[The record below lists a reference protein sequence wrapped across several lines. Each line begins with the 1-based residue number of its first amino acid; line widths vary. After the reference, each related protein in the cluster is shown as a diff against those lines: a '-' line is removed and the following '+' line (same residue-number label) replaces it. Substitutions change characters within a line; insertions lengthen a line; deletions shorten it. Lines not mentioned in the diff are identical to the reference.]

1 MRQKL
6 TNIETQD
13 PHLKYLISKIN
24 SDFDNNNDACMSD
37 EFVETN
43 AVKIGRMFYPEAEFF
58 NRHLING
65 VYFDSP
71 CYKRSK
77 IGNCFVS
84 FVRDNVE
91 FYGQILYFI
100 KISGPPYFGEVQ
112 ANVNLFEIVEEI
124 GPVKGFFFR
133 VRSTDHEKIVA
144 LPLLKKIFLFTDF
157 SKNKDLSQTEKFIV
171 KLCSSFEHS

>member
-1 MRQKL
+1 MRQKP

-71 CYKRSK
+71 CYKRSE

-91 FYGQILYFI
+91 VYGQILYFI

-124 GPVKGFFFR
+124 GPVKGFF
-133 VRSTDHEKIVA
+133 
-144 LPLLKKIFLFTDF
+144 LPRTF
-157 SKNKDLSQTEKFIV
+157 N
-171 KLCSSFEHS
+171 